1 MLRVLSIHAAGD
13 IAGVS
18 YAIADA
24 FRRHPVGD
32 ILVRSAIRRP
42 SRYAYPADL
51 DWADAAAHWNL
62 ADVVHMHATASARKA
77 LRAPW
82 RPFVLHHHGTRY
94 RENTEALNAFIADP
108 PAPARAVVATLDL
121 LDLGPDLEWVPN
133 PLDLDLVAP
142 LRHPAP
148 LAGRKL
154 RVAHAPTNRTIKA
167 TDAFLAACDRVG
179 VEPVLIERRTWAD
192 CLALKGT
199 CDALYDQLDLGY
211 GCNAVE
217 AWAMRLPVI
226 AGAAP
231 GTLDRMRDTFGRLPF
246 IDATGDTLADALAL
260 LRDEAARDEWAALGR
275 AHAERWHDGRET
287 VTRLTP
293 IYRTLAQAA

>member
-1 MLRVLSIHAAGD
+1 MIRVLSTNAGPD
-13 IAGVS
+13 TAGVS

-32 ILVRSAIRRP
+32 VLVRSAIRRHCWT
-42 SRYAYPADL
+42 AYPADL
-51 DWADAAAHWNL
+51 DWADAAAHWRL
-62 ADVVHMHATASARKA
+62 SDVAHFHTTV
-77 LRAPW
+77 RAHTILGGEW
-82 RPFVLHHHGTRY
+82 RPFVLHHHGTRF
-94 RENTEALNAFIADP
+94 RRHAARFNAFTADP
-108 PAPARAVVATLDL
+108 PAPCRAVVSTLDL
-121 LDLGPDLEWVPN
+121 LDYGPDLTWVPA
-133 PLDLDLVAP
+133 PCDLDLVAP
-142 LRHPAP
+142 LRHPTP

-167 TDAFLAACDRVG
+167 TDTFLAACARVG

-217 AWAMRLPVI
+217 AWALGLPVI
-226 AGAAP
+226 AGATP
-231 GTLDRMRDTFGRLPF
+231 TTLERMRHTFGTLPF
-246 IDATGDTLADALAL
+246 VEATEGTIADALAL
-260 LRDEAARDEWAALGR
+260 LRDEATRDEWATLGR